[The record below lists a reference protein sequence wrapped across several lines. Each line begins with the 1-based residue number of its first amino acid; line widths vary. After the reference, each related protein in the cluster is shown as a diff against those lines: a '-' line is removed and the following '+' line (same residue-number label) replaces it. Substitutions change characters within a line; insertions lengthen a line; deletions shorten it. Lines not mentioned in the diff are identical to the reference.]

1 LEIQFLTV
9 KEVAEKLKVS
19 KRTIHNWIDE
29 GVIRAVKLRDG
40 LAVRIPAS
48 EVERIIKEALETPPK
63 ELSEE
68 RKQNIRSR
76 L

>member
-1 LEIQFLTV
+1 LDIQLLTV

-40 LAVRIPAS
+40 LAVRIPLS
-48 EVERIIKEALETPPK
+48 EVERIIKEALEISPK
-63 ELSEE
+63 ELSNR
-68 RKQNIRSR
+68 RKRNIRNR

>member
-1 LEIQFLTV
+1 LEFLTV
-9 KEVAEKLKVS
+9 KEVAEKLRLS

-29 GVIRAVKLRDG
+29 GVIRAIKLKDG

-48 EVERIIKEALETPPK
+48 EVERILNEALEIPPK
-63 ELSEE
+63 KLSEE

-76 L
+76 F